1 MDQALNDR
9 ERELLEHVRCASIDL
24 LVDSFLLLAANTQTG
39 ISSARLAALTGV
51 NERFIRHSIHR
62 LALLGR
68 VEKCKKGKQALYRAI
83 SSASV
88 HKVGADAPAVS
99 GSGPAVAED
108 RSTDTGSP
116 AASPETSTSSAPPAS
131 EVQQD
136 VRDREAD
143 VTREKSDDEIAYQL
157 FGGGGTD

>member
-1 MDQALNDR
+1 MNQALNDR
-9 ERELLEHVRCASIDL
+9 ERELLEHVRCASIDR
-24 LVDSFLLLAANTQTG
+24 LVDSFLLLAADKQTG
-39 ISSARLAALTGV
+39 VSSARLAALTGV
-51 NERFIRHSIHR
+51 NERLIRHSIHR

-68 VEKCKKGKQALYRAI
+68 VEKCRKGKQALYRAM

-116 AASPETSTSSAPPAS
+116 AASPEGMTSTAPPAQ

-136 VRDREAD
+136 APDRKAD
-143 VTREKSDDEIAYQL
+143 LSDDEIAYQL
-157 FGGGGTD
+157 FGGGDAD